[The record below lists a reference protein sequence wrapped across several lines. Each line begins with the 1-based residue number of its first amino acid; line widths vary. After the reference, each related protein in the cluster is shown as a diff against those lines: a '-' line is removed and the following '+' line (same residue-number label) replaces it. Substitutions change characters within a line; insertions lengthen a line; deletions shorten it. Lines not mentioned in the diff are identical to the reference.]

1 MLFISAIYLLKI
13 PHRSDINTFSGFPY
27 FKQHLKGSIISL
39 GETKNLA
46 KINLYRNIIKN
57 FSDIEEIEEKFDD
70 VGNRYFLYR
79 IS

>member
-1 MLFISAIYLLKI
+1 LF
-13 PHRSDINTFSGFPY
+13 DV
-27 FKQHLKGSIISL
+27 FKQHLKSSIISL
-39 GETKNLA
+39 GEKKNLV